1 SCCAARSPTPASCPS
16 CRRRR
21 RATIPCRSPANITL
35 SDTYT
40 DELTNVE
47 LGGKDPERAWQ
58 DARNRIERLL
68 RRQGVLS

>member
-1 SCCAARSPTPASCPS
+1 VYGMAAVAAVDPRASLSQVKYAYFSPWD
-16 CRRRR
+16 
-21 RATIPCRSPANITL
+21 ITL